1 MTKYGVVALSQGLRV
16 TFAPRGIGVSVLC
29 LCFGVQNFGRRLTI
43 VLRFGVP
50 RFRPP
55 RFVPGFDPLGICNSQ
70 LFRSGMWRA
79 AIARRCLCSS
89 LPAHIA
95 RARRPLE
102 LGHRAKG
109 PAEQPL

>member
-1 MTKYGVVALSQGLRV
+1 MKAIISCAAAFLTLATVTTADATATGWAAAATRILSAKIVV
-16 TFAPRGIGVSVLC
+16 
-29 LCFGVQNFGRRLTI
+29 
-43 VLRFGVP
+43 RFGVP

-70 LFRSGMWRA
+70 VFRSGMWRA

-95 RARRPLE
+95 GR
-102 LGHRAKG
+102 G
-109 PAEQPL
+109 QPL